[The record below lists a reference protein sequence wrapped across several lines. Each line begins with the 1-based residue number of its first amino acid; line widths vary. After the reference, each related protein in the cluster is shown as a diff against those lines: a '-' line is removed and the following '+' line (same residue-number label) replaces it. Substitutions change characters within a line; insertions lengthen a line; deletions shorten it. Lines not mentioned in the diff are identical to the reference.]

1 MYTHMSDIHIE
12 LSPIPTSA
20 SAHQNRKSA
29 KRKKKRNE
37 KREKEKEKERSATFT
52 RGNFYGTRKK
62 KRICV
67 NSANRAV
74 RASVSNRLPRIR
86 FYSASTTLLRSRD
99 GSQERRDRR
108 RLRHVENSATSAE
121 WLDGDT
127 AGRFFSG
134 VTRAHGINSV
144 GIAPGNSHDHSKF
157 LTCRTRVSNTPP
169 RWHLALHFSL
179 RQALGNE
186 PKIGWTWLLYIATEE
201 SMTMMALERIKTRK
215 FLEPN

>member
-1 MYTHMSDIHIE
+1 MRARSFSFLSVSSIFPHMYTHMSGIHIE

-29 KRKKKRNE
+29 RGENEEKWEKTERERRRETRHLREVIFTGREKKK
-37 KREKEKEKERSATFT
+37 
-52 RGNFYGTRKK
+52 
-62 KRICV
+62 ICV

-74 RASVSNRLPRIR
+74 RASVSNRLLRIR

-99 GSQERRDRR
+99 GSPERRDRR

-134 VTRAHGINSV
+134 V
-144 GIAPGNSHDHSKF
+144 
-157 LTCRTRVSNTPP
+157 
-169 RWHLALHFSL
+169 
-179 RQALGNE
+179 
-186 PKIGWTWLLYIATEE
+186 
-201 SMTMMALERIKTRK
+201 
-215 FLEPN
+215 